1 MSWEKVL
8 RHIHW
13 HERKRY
19 THYSWGVLVVWL
31 TLWAL
36 AIGTFWAGRLSGLPE
51 MTEEETWVALA
62 SFFPI
67 DL

>member
-1 MSWEKVL
+1 MSWEEVL
-8 RHIHW
+8 KHIHQK
-13 HERKRY
+13 EKSRY
-19 THYSWGVLVVWL
+19 ARYSWGVLWVWL
-31 TLWAL
+31 TLWVL
-36 AIGTFWAGRLSGLPE
+36 AMGHFWVGRLSDLPE